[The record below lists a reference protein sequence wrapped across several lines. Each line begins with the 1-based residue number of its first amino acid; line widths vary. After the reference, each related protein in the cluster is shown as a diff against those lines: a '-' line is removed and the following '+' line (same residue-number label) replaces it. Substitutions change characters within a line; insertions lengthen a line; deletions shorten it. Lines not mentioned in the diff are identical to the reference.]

1 MMNVTASMFV
11 RINTFLIDHIN
22 CNQLMRDS
30 QRLFFFFFSFISLSN
45 LFLIDPLNASM
56 FVRIN
61 TFLIDPLN
69 GNQLYILQFKL
80 QAESCIGFHENIN

>member
-1 MMNVTASMFV
+1 MNVTASMFV

-22 CNQLMRDS
+22 CNQLMQDL
-30 QRLFFFFFSFISLSN
+30 QRLFFFFSFISKSN